1 MRKAILLF
9 LISFAT
15 FVKAQE
21 LNATVKVNFEQVAN
35 NNPQVYKTLER
46 SLLDF
51 INKTKWT
58 SVVYKSKE
66 KIDCAFFI
74 NITAASNDMFEG
86 TIQISSSRPVFGS
99 TYTTPVFNYND
110 KDFSFKYI
118 EFEPLL
124 YNPNSYDS
132 NLISIVAFYANI
144 IIAFDADSFAPMGG
158 TEYLKNASEIATVAQ
173 QGGLKGWN
181 QSSGVQNRYFM
192 ANDLLAPIFAPIRET
207 IFDYHINGLD
217 QMGDKTKDSKEV
229 IKKAIFNISKIQS
242 ARPNAFVTRLFFDAK
257 SDEIQSIFSGGP
269 QSDVSEL
276 IDQLNRFSP
285 ANSSKW
291 ATLKN

>member
-9 LISFAT
+9 LISFAIYAN
-15 FVKAQE
+15 AQE

-58 SVVYKSKE
+58 SVAYKSKE
-66 KIDCAFFI
+66 RIDCSFFI
-74 NITAASNDMFEG
+74 NITAASSDMFEG
-86 TIQISSSRPVFGS
+86 TIQVSSSRPVFGS

-132 NLISIVAFYANI
+132 NLVSIVAFYANM

-181 QSSGVQNRYFM
+181 PSSGVQNRYFM
-192 ANDLLAPIFAPIRET
+192 ANDLLASIFAPVRET
-207 IFDYHINGLD
+207 NFDYHVNGLD
-217 QMGDKTKDSKEV
+217 QMTDKTKESKEV
-229 IKKAIFNISKIQS
+229 IKKAILNISKIQS

-257 SDEIQSIFSGGP
+257 SDEIQSIFSAGP